1 MNDFLG
7 YSNFRK
13 PSYIYIYTCIYI
25 YISYHVLNYVVI
37 PFSPSPLAEA
47 SGESGIEDVLTQRG
61 TSWDTDA
68 IGISNG
74 KTTDFSG

>member
-1 MNDFLG
+1 MIFWGTPILG
-7 YSNFRK
+7 NLRI
-13 PSYIYIYTCIYI
+13 YIYICIHVYI
-25 YISYHVLNYVVI
+25 YISYHVLNYVAI